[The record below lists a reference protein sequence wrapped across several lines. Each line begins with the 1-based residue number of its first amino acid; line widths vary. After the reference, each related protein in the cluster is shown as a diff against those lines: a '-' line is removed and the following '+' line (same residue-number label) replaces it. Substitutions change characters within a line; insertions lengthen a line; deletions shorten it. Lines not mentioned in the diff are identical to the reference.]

1 MSCAELMSWM
11 GSKGGFSAG
20 THCHG
25 GTEASRGAGAP
36 ADCGNGARGRRL
48 RGRQRRIPGGEWGGR
63 TLQWWFRCLDR
74 NKASASSWSQSS
86 SSSASS
92 SNVSSSAA
100 SSSTS
105 EGNVV
110 NGSGRHRSEAR
121 AASGFDRVALNGIG
135 HLVLTQ
141 TAQDSLTIEG
151 DDNILPEITS
161 QVSQGVLHLGV
172 KSGTTIRPSLPIVYH
187 LAMRNIAGIQQEGV
201 ATIQAR
207 SVQSDDLDLS
217 VGGSGWVQIDQLQAR
232 NLGVA
237 IDGSG
242 SVRLAGDVGD
252 QRVQIG
258 GAGDYRADHL
268 SSQSARVAIQGS
280 GNCAL
285 WVAGK
290 LDAEIFG
297 SGNITYSGDPTVTRQ
312 IVGAGTVSPA

>member
-1 MSCAELMSWM
+1 MEVRKHPEVLVLPLIAAMVLVGGVCGAVNA
-11 GSKGGFSAG
+11 GSQGGSGAAAPSSGGSAAW
-20 THCHG
+20 TG
-25 GTEASRGAGAP
+25 GT
-36 ADCGNGARGRRL
+36 
-48 RGRQRRIPGGEWGGR
+48 
-63 TLQWWFRCLDR
+63 
-74 NKASASSWSQSS
+74 KASASSWSQSS